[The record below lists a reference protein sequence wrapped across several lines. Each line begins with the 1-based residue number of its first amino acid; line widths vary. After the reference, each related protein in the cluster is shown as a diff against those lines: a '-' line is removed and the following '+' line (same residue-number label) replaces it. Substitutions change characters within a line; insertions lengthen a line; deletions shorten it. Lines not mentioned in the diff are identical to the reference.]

1 MTIGKG
7 GMITTEVANAIV
19 RIEKHRQAMA
29 KEANAAAACN
39 EALRKLH
46 ELLDREH
53 EALQSRGAGEGHA
66 ESIEAVKAE
75 IDRIKELAGAAGKS
89 LMPGHG
95 RPQTQKHVGPGQ
107 PHNPPRNKAR
117 RTMGRTSGR

>member
-1 MTIGKG
+1 
-7 GMITTEVANAIV
+7 MIATEVTNAIAH
-19 RIEKHRQAMA
+19 IEKHRQAME
-29 KEANAAAACN
+29 KEAGAAAACN

-66 ESIEAVKAE
+66 ESVESVKAE
-75 IDRIKELAGAAGKS
+75 IDRVKQLAGAAGKGV
-89 LMPGHG
+89 MPRHG
-95 RPQTQKHVGPGQ
+95 RPQTQKHVGPSQ
-107 PHNPPRNKAR
+107 PQYHARNKGR